1 MNSTT
6 LRTLWTRN
14 NVTTLKLDLENNN
27 REENDTSVKT
37 SNQII
42 PFIKTVKEI
51 ISNFELLNELEVEG
65 EVLYY
70 YKQWQVNVFESTSP
84 TELEYMLN
92 MISSSL
98 TYNVIYSESVENI
111 LNYYNIGNEL
121 RSNGFFS
128 VEGNILFL
136 YVSVY
141 IAKTFDGAVITNP
154 QVKLQINI
162 KPFLTVKN

>member
-1 MNSTT
+1 MSKNT

-37 SNQII
+37 SNQIC

-51 ISNFELLNELEVEG
+51 TSNFELLNELEVEG

-70 YKQWQVNVFESTSP
+70 YKQWQVNVFESISP